1 MPGSCPLWRTPQP
14 YLELFIPEWRDGEGE
29 LTWVPSS
36 RSHMQSERLERRELL
51 SEGWGE
57 ELSSQRVF
65 FRPQIFTE
73 LFLKDEAH
81 E

>member
-1 MPGSCPLWRTPQP
+1 
-14 YLELFIPEWRDGEGE
+14 
-29 LTWVPSS
+29 
-36 RSHMQSERLERRELL
+36 MQSERLERRELL